1 MSRFYDAKVWP
12 SRGVVYGEWRGAS
25 AGGCVNYESV
35 RDNVQYALTLL
46 DAGPADI
53 SVSLLQEDVRGVEG
67 KVVGDF
73 PVIILECYDNQG
85 KPITRSAKCNKQ
97 REDRYMRASSSH
109 SILSSLFPHLL
120 AFSFQL

>member
-1 MSRFYDAKVWP
+1 MSRFYDAKLWP

-85 KPITRSAKCNKQ
+85 KPITRSVEYSEP
-97 REDRYMRASSSH
+97 RGELHMHASSSH
-109 SILSSLFPHLL
+109 SFLSSLFLHLL
-120 AFSFQL
+120 AFSF